1 MRRILLIFCLVV
13 AAVPSGFAAENYSVV
28 KKVVEGH
35 TTYHLLDASRKMD
48 FGVVPQLG
56 NFAYQFKVNGKDV
69 LIPPDSFKVYLEK
82 HWFCCGIPFLAPW
95 ANRIDPDYYYF
106 EGKKYLL
113 NDEYGNLLHVPPF
126 NLIIHG
132 LLVFDPHWRVAKTGA
147 SDAEGAF
154 ITSRMD
160 FYKYP
165 GLMEQFPFAQ
175 VYEITYR
182 LKDGKL
188 GNTTRVINK
197 SAEDIPV
204 HYGYHPYFRPDGP
217 REDWQVSIN
226 AKLHWKVD
234 SHERLIPTGETEPSG
249 DFLPHNTDF
258 TLGKTFI
265 DDGFSGLE
273 RGADGLARYTVKGKT
288 EKIEM
293 VFGKEYD
300 FGHVY
305 APIDNTLIC
314 FEPETGPTN
323 AFNLN
328 HEGKF
333 PGLVILKP
341 GKTFEA
347 HFWIIPSGF

>member
-1 MRRILLIFCLVV
+1 MRRIFLSVIVIL
-13 AAVPSGFAAENYSVV
+13 AAACSAFAAENYSVE
-28 KKVVEGH
+28 KKTVDGY
-35 TTYHLLDASRKMD
+35 TTYHLLDAQRKMD
-48 FGVVPQLG
+48 FGVVPKLG
-56 NFAYQFKVNGKDV
+56 NFAYQFEANGKDV
-69 LIPPDSFKVYLEK
+69 LIPAESLKDYAAKR
-82 HWFCCGIPFLAPW
+82 WFCCGIPFLAPW
-95 ANRIDPDYYYF
+95 ANRIDQDYYYF
-106 EGKKYLL
+106 NGKKYLF
-113 NDEYGNLLHVPPF
+113 NDSLGNLLHIPPY

-132 LLVFDPHWRVAKTGA
+132 LLVFSPDWRVVKQGA

-154 ITSRMD
+154 ITSRLD

-165 GLMEQFPFAQ
+165 DLMAQFPFAQ

-188 GNTTRVINK
+188 ENTTRVINK
-197 SAEDIPV
+197 SAAEIPV
-204 HYGYHPYFRPDGP
+204 FYGYHPYFRPDGP
-217 REDWQVSIN
+217 REDWQISIN

-234 SHERLIPTGETEPSG
+234 NHQRLIPTGATEPAG
-249 DFLPHNTDF
+249 DYIAHNTDF

-265 DDGFSGLE
+265 DDGFSGLI
-273 RGADGLARYTVKGKT
+273 RDADGLARYVAKGKT
-288 EKIEM
+288 EKVQL

-305 APIDNTLIC
+305 APVDNTLIC
-314 FEPETGPTN
+314 FEPSTGPTN

-333 PGLVILKP
+333 PGLIVLKP

-347 HFWIIPSGF
+347 HFWVVTSGF

>member
-1 MRRILLIFCLVV
+1 MYRMGLGLMFIL
-13 AAVPSGFAAENYSVV
+13 AAVPSGFAEGNYSVV

-35 TTYHLLDASRKMD
+35 STYHLLDASRKMD
-48 FGVVPQLG
+48 FGVVPQMG
-56 NFAYQFKVNGKDV
+56 NLAYQFKVNGKDV
-69 LIPPDSFKVYLEK
+69 LIPVESFKSYLEK
-82 HWFCCGIPFLAPW
+82 HWFGFGIPFLAPW
-95 ANRIDPDYYYF
+95 ANRIDKDYYYF
-106 EGKKYLL
+106 EGEKYLL
-113 NDEYGNLLHVPPF
+113 NDSLGNLLHVPPY
-126 NLIIHG
+126 NLILHG
-132 LLVFDPHWRVAKTGA
+132 VLVFDPHWRVVKTGA

-154 ITSRMD
+154 ITSRLD

-165 GLMEQFPFAQ
+165 DMMEQFPFAQ

-188 GNTTRVINK
+188 ENTTRVINK
-197 SAEDIPV
+197 SAGDIPV

-234 SHERLIPTGETEPSG
+234 SHERLIPTGETEPAG
-249 DFLPHNTDF
+249 DYLPHSTDF
-258 TLGKTFI
+258 GLGKTFI

-273 RGADGLARYTVKGKT
+273 RDAHGLARYTVKGKT
-288 EKIEM
+288 EKVEM

-305 APIDNTLIC
+305 APLDNTLIC

-341 GKTFEA
+341 GQTFEA
-347 HFWIIPSGF
+347 HFWIVPSGF

>member
-1 MRRILLIFCLVV
+1 MRRIFFCLVLAL
-13 AAVPSGFAAENYSVV
+13 AAAPFGIAAENYSVA
-28 KKVVEGH
+28 KKTVEGH
-35 TTYHLLDASRKMD
+35 TTYHLLDAQRKMD
-48 FGVVPQLG
+48 VGVVPQLG
-56 NFAYQFKVNGKDV
+56 NFVYQFKVNGKDV
-69 LIPPDSFKVYLEK
+69 LIPPESFKAYLEK
-82 HWFCCGIPFLAPW
+82 RWFCCGIPFLAPW
-95 ANRIDPDYYYF
+95 ANRIDQDYYYF

-113 NDEYGNLLHVPPF
+113 NDSLGNLLHVPPF
-126 NLIIHG
+126 NLVIHG

-154 ITSRMD
+154 ITSRLD

-165 GLMEQFPFAQ
+165 DLMAQFPFAQ

-188 GNTTRVINK
+188 ENTTRVINK
-197 SAEDIPV
+197 SASDMPV

-234 SHERLIPTGETEPSG
+234 SQERLIPTGETEPFG
-249 DFLPHNTDF
+249 DFLPHYTDF
-258 TLGKTFI
+258 TLGKKFI
-265 DDGFSGLE
+265 DDGFSGLDHD
-273 RGADGLARYTVKGKT
+273 AQGLARYVVKGKT
-288 EKIEM
+288 ETIEM
-293 VFGKEYD
+293 DFGKEYD

-347 HFWIIPSGF
+347 HFWIVPSGF